1 MLYFVCSLSRK
12 EPNARHTGRSSRRS
26 SARELLRNITRSSL
40 ACRCKPILPCAGCCG
55 IKFYLIGNACSN
67 RSRVTWVANN
77 KHCQL
82 ANKNYAQTFASRKLS
97 CTRHSIN
104 KFILCARLRELS
116 SHNGLHTAGLS
127 AVSLTVP
134 VLFLEL
140 PMLVRTAPC
149 VFIGAH

>member
-1 MLYFVCSLSRK
+1 M
-12 EPNARHTGRSSRRS
+12 PG
-26 SARELLRNITRSSL
+26 
-40 ACRCKPILPCAGCCG
+40 AGCCG

-67 RSRVTWVANN
+67 MSRVTRVANN

-104 KFILCARLRELS
+104 KFIHCARLREHS

-140 PMLVRTAPC
+140 PMLVRTAAIG
-149 VFIGAH
+149 FIAWSPVVGALNCSSFGGAGLRSSQD